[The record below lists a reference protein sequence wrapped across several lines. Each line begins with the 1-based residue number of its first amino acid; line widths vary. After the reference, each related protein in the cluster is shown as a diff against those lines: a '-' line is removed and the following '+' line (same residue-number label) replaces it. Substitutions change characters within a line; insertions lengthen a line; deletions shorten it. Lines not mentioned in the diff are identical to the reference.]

1 MLSEKHDN
9 NSIHHWLEEWIRDGA
24 PKPKQVVTDMSL
36 ALMVAVV
43 KAFTQFNTLLS
54 YIERCFNCLRQDE
67 SDLPQCFVRND
78 VAHVIKLVTN
88 WSPLRS
94 VDIRIKDFIVRAIGQ
109 IIISEELYD
118 VQNILKHLFWLI
130 YSKTDGTLSNGQY
143 TYATQGIEFL
153 RKRIATGVVDQYL
166 TVSSS
171 QIESTDDTE
180 SEDELTLE
188 QNTNYNENYTLNHK
202 KGPFYEA
209 VKEIALKCE
218 EQVEFQMGN
227 HDNLYYLPNITPEI
241 LNLCA
246 YLPFWSGIMC
256 KSFKY
261 EDNPPSSS
269 AIESQFND
277 LKNRVLKHVNSMPM
291 RVDDF
296 LKTHIESINGTMKLV
311 NAKMISK
318 KLKNDQTYYT
328 NEKSQITNEKS
339 PIHNTS
345 LNNDLSPTTEKHFEF
360 QKITEDMLCVIKNSK
375 ELTEEDIQNG
385 MNNVK
390 K

>member
-1 MLSEKHDN
+1 MKDVSTVL
-9 NSIHHWLEEWIRDGA
+9 
-24 PKPKQVVTDMSL
+24 
-36 ALMVAVV
+36 
-43 KAFTQFNTLLS
+43 
-54 YIERCFNCLRQDE
+54 CQDE

-88 WSPLRS
+88 WSPLCS
-94 VDIRIKDFIVRAIGQ
+94 VDIRIKDFIVRASGQ
-109 IIISEELYD
+109 IVISEEFYD

-143 TYATQGIEFL
+143 TYAAQGINFL
-153 RKRIATGVVDQYL
+153 RKRIATGIVDQYL
-166 TVSSS
+166 TASSL
-171 QIESTDDTE
+171 QIKSTDDTE

-188 QNTNYNENYTLNHK
+188 QNINYNENHTLNHK
-202 KGPFYEA
+202 KGPFYE
-209 VKEIALKCE
+209 VVREIALKCE

-261 EDNPPSSS
+261 GDNPPSSA

-277 LKNRVLKHVNSMPM
+277 LKNRLLKHVNSMPM

-296 LKTHIESINGTMKLV
+296 LKTHIESILMVL
-311 NAKMISK
+311 
-318 KLKNDQTYYT
+318 
-328 NEKSQITNEKS
+328 
-339 PIHNTS
+339 
-345 LNNDLSPTTEKHFEF
+345 
-360 QKITEDMLCVIKNSK
+360 
-375 ELTEEDIQNG
+375 
-385 MNNVK
+385 
-390 K
+390 